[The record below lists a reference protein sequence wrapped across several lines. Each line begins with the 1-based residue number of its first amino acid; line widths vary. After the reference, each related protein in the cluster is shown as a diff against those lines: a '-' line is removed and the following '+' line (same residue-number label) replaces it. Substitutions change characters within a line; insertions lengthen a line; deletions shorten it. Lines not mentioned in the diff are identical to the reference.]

1 MAGAGYKLF
10 NTGDVLT
17 AAQVNTYLMQQT
29 VMVFAS
35 AAARTTALSGVLAEG
50 MLSYL
55 QDTNATEV
63 YNGSAWVALAA
74 DQTPLTTKGDL
85 FTYTTADARLGVG
98 TDGQV
103 LTADSSTS
111 TGLKWAAVAGGSM
124 TLLSTTTI
132 TTGTTVTVSSISQLY
147 KHLYIE
153 FVGMS
158 KSTNAAQLFIY
169 PDSSSSI
176 SKSTRIRSNDSNIV
190 GVRTDYISTGNSLL
204 IDNTENAFYM
214 TIYNYASTVDRKAFS
229 LFGYYIGSTG
239 STKIGITLT
248 GGIDTTSGI
257 DSVQWTWDNSENF
270 TAGTIRVYG
279 VN

>member
-1 MAGAGYKLF
+1 M
-10 NTGDVLT
+10 
-17 AAQVNTYLMQQT
+17 
-29 VMVFAS
+29 S
-35 AAARTTALSGVLAEG
+35 SGRIPSVEG
-50 MLSYL
+50 GI
-55 QDTNATEV
+55 QPTIVDA
-63 YNGSAWVALAA
+63 
-74 DQTPLTTKGDL
+74 KGDL
-85 FTYTTADARLGVG
+85 IVATAADTVSRLAVG
-98 TDGQV
+98 SNDQV

-229 LFGYYIGSTG
+229 LFGYYIGNTG

-257 DSVQWTWDNSENF
+257 DSVQWTWDNAENF
-270 TAGTIRVYG
+270 TGGTIRVYG